1 MCCRVSVRAPYKP
14 HIPNMFRATRRTPTM
29 PTHYSDKIPNFATF
43 YDAMVQEL
51 LNISLKGR
59 NSFGVNATADRIV
72 EFDDDASLL
81 EYLTVHKAENR
92 GRLAVL
98 GGGNNILFTGDFH
111 GTLLHPTGGKIA
123 VTAENGD
130 LVSVRADAGV
140 DWDTFVGWCE
150 SHGLWGAENLTAIPG
165 TVGAAPVQNIGA
177 YGTEAKD
184 IIDSIELLDLE
195 TLKPATISG
204 CHCGFGYRDSIFKG
218 TLKGRTVI
226 TAVHF
231 RLSRTPQPRLGYAA
245 LEDKVAELGGPTLT
259 NIRTAVRA
267 IRDGKLPDPA
277 VTGNAGSFFK
287 NPVVES
293 ATAARIAA
301 EYTDMPSF
309 PAGEGKIKIP
319 AGWLIEKAG
328 WKGHSRG
335 KAGVYER
342 QALVLVNLGGAT
354 GTDITSLAEEVIADV
369 ERKFG
374 IRIETEV
381 NIW

>member
-1 MCCRVSVRAPYKP
+1 
-14 HIPNMFRATRRTPTM
+14 
-29 PTHYSDKIPNFATF
+29 
-43 YDAMVQEL
+43 MVQEY
-51 LNISLKGR
+51 LNTPLRER
-59 NSFGVNATADRIV
+59 NSFGIDARAARLA
-72 EFDDDASLL
+72 EFDSAESLC
-81 EYLTVHKAENR
+81 EYLARTPR
-92 GRLAVL
+92 TTGRTAVI